1 MTIRDSILKVLQE
14 RGALTL
20 PQLREITK
28 LKRGSVEDALYDL
41 KGQGKVERSED
52 GAYRALAEES
62 EPEAPGSPPAGG
74 SPAADE
80 TSLRQPLSGDQE
92 RFKKMLVD
100 CDVRRALETITDSF
114 FAGNPDD
121 LTHLVSVLEDA
132 RAYVQPLQK
141 RLMVRYWASFIHRDL
156 PQFLEERLNRPEG
169 EKGDRNRPGSEFI
182 EDIGWKVEKDRDG
195 EWAPRPGGE
204 LTYDKALRYAAT
216 MMATRGTPREE
227 AEEDDDEP
235 TTGKRRRRERDPLV
249 TLLLDRLLPKDSGSN
264 SEVQEL
270 KAQLAKLQEETRAAE
285 MSELRSMIGQALSRD
300 PLAEYLT
307 MKERMTMLDG
317 GPRVPEVTD
326 QSPVVQLYKDTS
338 HMLDRNMNRLV
349 GMMERVMLRGADE
362 LVPED
367 TSTPEE
373 REAKAAT
380 LLAEMNQGDRSR
392 ALRREVFGR

>member
-1 MTIRDSILKVLQE
+1 
-14 RGALTL
+14 
-20 PQLREITK
+20 
-28 LKRGSVEDALYDL
+28 
-41 KGQGKVERSED
+41 
-52 GAYRALAEES
+52 
-62 EPEAPGSPPAGG
+62 
-74 SPAADE
+74 
-80 TSLRQPLSGDQE
+80 
-92 RFKKMLVD
+92 
-100 CDVRRALETITDSF
+100 
-114 FAGNPDD
+114 
-121 LTHLVSVLEDA
+121 
-132 RAYVQPLQK
+132 
-141 RLMVRYWASFIHRDL
+141 
-156 PQFLEERLNRPEG
+156 
-169 EKGDRNRPGSEFI
+169 
-182 EDIGWKVEKDRDG
+182 
-195 EWAPRPGGE
+195 
-204 LTYDKALRYAAT
+204 
-216 MMATRGTPREE
+216 MMASRGTPRVE

-235 TTGKRRRRERDPLV
+235 PTGKRRRRERDPLV
-249 TLLLDRLLPKDSGSN
+249 TLLLDRLLPRDGGSN

-285 MSELRSMIGQALSRD
+285 MSELRGMIGQALSRD

-392 ALRREVFGR
+392 ALRREGFGR